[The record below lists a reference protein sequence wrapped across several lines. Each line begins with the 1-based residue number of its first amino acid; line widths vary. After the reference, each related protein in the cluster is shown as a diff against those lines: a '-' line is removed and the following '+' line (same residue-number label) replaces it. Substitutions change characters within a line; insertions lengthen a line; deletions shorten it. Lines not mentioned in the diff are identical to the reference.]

1 MIFIHKKLF
10 KEQLLHT
17 IIMSIVKE
25 YIDYHNK
32 YEKIYGK
39 NKSIVFMQVGGFFE
53 AYSTDDIGPD
63 LINISKI
70 TGITRSKK
78 DKIKF
83 PQVSLEHPYMMGFP
97 LVSLI
102 KFTEMLLDNDY
113 VIIVIEQVPSDK
125 KDKKSKEERKVTN
138 VYSKGTYIEN
148 IEKKEGN
155 YICCVYFSM
164 EPQKDGLPLL
174 SVGLSACDVSTGHT
188 HIHEAYSTK
197 YDTNFAIDEA
207 DRFISSIDPKEI
219 IIYYID
225 NKNTDNIT
233 KKKSKDFIF
242 SYLKLNDSCRYYDVL
257 DNKYTKL
264 IFQNEMLSNVYPDT
278 KSLVSPIEQ
287 LNLERNLYSIIALVL
302 IFDFIY
308 DKNSNLLHN
317 LDKPKFYINQKHL
330 ILGNNAIRQLDILEN
345 FNNNSKCKYK
355 SLFHVLNK
363 TSTAL
368 GERFLKN
375 RLLSP
380 LISSTDLNSTYDLID
395 NMISNDFYKKVEIC
409 LDNIRDI
416 ERLERKIKLKI
427 LRPFEVYHFVSS
439 YENIYDLI
447 NIIST
452 GKHIKKIKKLLPSD
466 KNIKKC
472 KQFLEYIEKTF
483 NMAELNKYSTM
494 DMETNIF
501 NEGIYVDIDKITENV
516 GDAHDFM
523 EVLRSTLDD
532 LIKQKSKQSIYIKK
546 NNRDGFYLSM
556 TNLKAN
562 ALKTIL
568 KTKTEIKVG
577 NTIIKTSLLEFK
589 DAGKS
594 MKVYFPSLN
603 TKSDNIEKY
612 HAELE
617 ILNRKYYLKEL
628 ENIDNEFSEMFS
640 SVNKF
645 IALIDFIKSSAKSA
659 SEYGYTRPNLI
670 EHNSGY
676 VNAIGLRHPII
687 ERIIDYE
694 YIPHDIELGKG
705 LKGIMLY
712 GLNSAGKSSLM
723 KALGLSV
730 IMAQS
735 GLFVP
740 AKEFNLSPY
749 QSLYTRITGD
759 DNIFRGLS
767 SYTLEMVEVNA
778 ILKRTGKHTLVIGDE
793 VCRGTEHISGNAIVA
808 STIIKLAQTD
818 SSFIFATHLHEIMS
832 LKDIKDLK
840 TVKAFHLHVGYD
852 EKSDALVYDREM
864 KEGSGDPIY
873 GITVARHII
882 QDTEFIDKAMEIKNQ
897 LMESYDNMIS
907 GKTSKYNSNVLVYEC
922 HICGTKDKNNKLS
935 NLETHHINFQKDC
948 ENGLVKNKKHIKKN
962 QESNLIVLCDECH
975 DKIHAG
981 KIILDKYVL
990 TSKGKTILLKDK

>member
-1 MIFIHKKLF
+1 
-10 KEQLLHT
+10 
-17 IIMSIVKE
+17 
-25 YIDYHNK
+25 
-32 YEKIYGK
+32 
-39 NKSIVFMQVGGFFE
+39 
-53 AYSTDDIGPD
+53 
-63 LINISKI
+63 
-70 TGITRSKK
+70 
-78 DKIKF
+78 
-83 PQVSLEHPYMMGFP
+83 
-97 LVSLI
+97 
-102 KFTEMLLDNDY
+102 
-113 VIIVIEQVPSDK
+113 
-125 KDKKSKEERKVTN
+125 
-138 VYSKGTYIEN
+138 
-148 IEKKEGN
+148 
-155 YICCVYFSM
+155 
-164 EPQKDGLPLL
+164 
-174 SVGLSACDVSTGHT
+174 
-188 HIHEAYSTK
+188 
-197 YDTNFAIDEA
+197 
-207 DRFISSIDPKEI
+207 
-219 IIYYID
+219 
-225 NKNTDNIT
+225 
-233 KKKSKDFIF
+233 
-242 SYLKLNDSCRYYDVL
+242 
-257 DNKYTKL
+257 
-264 IFQNEMLSNVYPDT
+264 MLSKVYPDT

-287 LNLERNLYSIIALVL
+287 LNLERNLYSIVALVL

-380 LISSTDLNSTYDLID
+380 LISSNDLNSTYDLID

-501 NEGIYVDIDKITENV
+501 NEGIYVEIDKITENV

-603 TKSDNIEKY
+603 TKSDNIM
-612 HAELE
+612 
-617 ILNRKYYLKEL
+617 LNW
-628 ENIDNEFSEMFS
+628 
-640 SVNKF
+640 KF
-645 IALIDFIKSSAKSA
+645 
-659 SEYGYTRPNLI
+659 
-670 EHNSGY
+670 
-676 VNAIGLRHPII
+676 
-687 ERIIDYE
+687 
-694 YIPHDIELGKG
+694 
-705 LKGIMLY
+705 
-712 GLNSAGKSSLM
+712 
-723 KALGLSV
+723 
-730 IMAQS
+730 
-735 GLFVP
+735 
-740 AKEFNLSPY
+740 
-749 QSLYTRITGD
+749 
-759 DNIFRGLS
+759 
-767 SYTLEMVEVNA
+767 
-778 ILKRTGKHTLVIGDE
+778 
-793 VCRGTEHISGNAIVA
+793 
-808 STIIKLAQTD
+808 
-818 SSFIFATHLHEIMS
+818 
-832 LKDIKDLK
+832 
-840 TVKAFHLHVGYD
+840 
-852 EKSDALVYDREM
+852 
-864 KEGSGDPIY
+864 
-873 GITVARHII
+873 
-882 QDTEFIDKAMEIKNQ
+882 
-897 LMESYDNMIS
+897 
-907 GKTSKYNSNVLVYEC
+907 
-922 HICGTKDKNNKLS
+922 
-935 NLETHHINFQKDC
+935 
-948 ENGLVKNKKHIKKN
+948 
-962 QESNLIVLCDECH
+962 
-975 DKIHAG
+975 
-981 KIILDKYVL
+981 
-990 TSKGKTILLKDK
+990 